1 MRTRRELVAGLVG
14 APALVGLERKTERPI
29 AGGFVFESQERGH
42 RIRDGAG
49 YGRAAETRRVPVVIV
64 GGGMAGLC
72 AAWWLER
79 SGFRDFV
86 LLEMEAAAGGNSR
99 FGENAVSAYPW
110 GAHYIPVPNTES
122 VLVREILTEVGAFV
136 DGQWEER
143 FLCHSPQ
150 ERLYIHGRWQEGIE
164 PEVGATRADHDE
176 YRRFTERVAE
186 FRATGAF
193 TIPMA
198 LGEGRFGG
206 RLAELDRM
214 SFRAW
219 LDREGFRST
228 YLRWFCDYSTRDD
241 YGAGVAETSAWAGL
255 HYFAAREHEE
265 KGPLTWPEGNGWLLR
280 KLTEK
285 LGRYIRTGQMV
296 RRVAREGAGWRVE
309 AEGATWLAESVI
321 FAAPTY
327 LAPHLIE
334 GFAPLPS
341 LQYSPWVVSNLTLAQ
356 VPDGAGEV
364 AWDNV
369 IYGSPSLGYVSATHQ
384 SLRTRIERTVW
395 THYWALGGADPRQVR
410 RNLLVSGWDQW
421 RDRVLGD
428 LRRAHPRIGDWVER
442 VDIYRNGH
450 AMCRPGVGMRGSED
464 LRRLREGL
472 TGLQFAHADLSG
484 FSIFEEAQYWGVRA
498 ATRTLGRI
506 GGREKKADRMNQR
519 N

>member
-1 MRTRRELVAGLVG
+1 M
-14 APALVGLERKTERPI
+14 
-29 AGGFVFESQERGH
+29 
-42 RIRDGAG
+42 
-49 YGRAAETRRVPVVIV
+49 
-64 GGGMAGLC
+64 
-72 AAWWLER
+72 
-79 SGFRDFV
+79 
-86 LLEMEAAAGGNSR
+86 
-99 FGENAVSAYPW
+99 
-110 GAHYIPVPNTES
+110 
-122 VLVREILTEVGAFV
+122 
-136 DGQWEER
+136 
-143 FLCHSPQ
+143 
-150 ERLYIHGRWQEGIE
+150 
-164 PEVGATRADHDE
+164 
-176 YRRFTERVAE
+176 
-186 FRATGAF
+186 
-193 TIPMA
+193 
-198 LGEGRFGG
+198 
-206 RLAELDRM
+206 
-214 SFRAW
+214 
-219 LDREGFRST
+219 
-228 YLRWFCDYSTRDD
+228 
-241 YGAGVAETSAWAGL
+241 
-255 HYFAAREHEE
+255 
-265 KGPLTWPEGNGWLLR
+265 
-280 KLTEK
+280 
-285 LGRYIRTGQMV
+285 
-296 RRVAREGAGWRVE
+296 
-309 AEGATWLAESVI
+309 GATWLAESVI